1 MQPIWN
7 GFEMQVRFDPFQCFK
22 GSRTPTGLYAR
33 QKWLGEAE
41 TPEWKN
47 DFQVQVEALL
57 QNQLPYG
64 SWDHS
69 PISTIQHLFA
79 LHLTVRERTEQ
90 ITKALEWLINVGCK
104 NIEKWRG
111 DMPGRVTSK
120 SLQGLPFTPGSIE
133 HVITGATLFLASIF
147 GYDNDPRV
155 TEVYEQL
162 SDEGLKKGYR
172 WCGWSCSNNIL
183 RALVVHPR
191 YSLSK
196 ATAIIVQALGLAQNP
211 SGAWPKG
218 VPFYQTVNALA
229 HLDVRAVDSQL
240 KFSFE
245 RLQKTQHRD
254 GTWGGTQK
262 EWNTFLVVH
271 ALKNKGLL

>member
-1 MQPIWN
+1 
-7 GFEMQVRFDPFQCFK
+7 MQVRFDPFQCFK
-22 GSRTPTGLYAR
+22 GSSTPAGLYAR
-33 QKWLGEAE
+33 QKWLGEAK

-47 DFQVQVEALL
+47 DFQLQVEALL
-57 QNQLPYG
+57 QDQLPSG

-69 PISTIQHLFA
+69 PIITIERLFA

-90 ITKALEWLINVGCK
+90 ITKALEWLINFGCK
-104 NIEKWRG
+104 NIEKRRG

-120 SLQGLPFTPGSIE
+120 SLQELPFSPGSVG
-133 HVITGATLFLASIF
+133 HLITGATLFLASIF
-147 GYDNDPRV
+147 GYDDDHRV
-155 TEVYEQL
+155 TEVYEKL
-162 SDEGLKKGYR
+162 CDEGLKKGDR
-172 WCGWSCSNNIL
+172 LCGWSCSNNIL
-183 RALVVHPR
+183 RALVVHPGF
-191 YSLSK
+191 SLSK
-196 ATAIIVQALGLAQNP
+196 ATAIIVQALGRAQNP
-211 SGAWPKG
+211 SGAWPKD

-240 KFSFE
+240 KVSFE

-254 GTWGGTQK
+254 GTWGRTQK

>member
-1 MQPIWN
+1 
-7 GFEMQVRFDPFQCFK
+7 MQVRFDPFQCFK
-22 GSRTPTGLYAR
+22 GSSTPAGLYAR
-33 QKWLGEAE
+33 KMWLGEAE

-57 QNQLPYG
+57 QDQLHSG

-69 PISTIQHLFA
+69 PIITIQRLFA

-90 ITKALEWLINVGCK
+90 ITKALEWLINFGCK
-104 NIEKWRG
+104 NIEKRRG

-120 SLQGLPFTPGSIE
+120 SLQGLPFSPGSVE
-133 HVITGATLFLASIF
+133 HLITKATLFLASIF
-147 GYDNDPRV
+147 GYDNDHRV
-155 TEVYEQL
+155 TEVYEKL
-162 SDEGLKKGYR
+162 CDEGLKKGDR

-196 ATAIIVQALGLAQNP
+196 ATAVIVQALGRAQNS
-211 SGAWPKG
+211 SGAWPKC

-229 HLDVRAVDSQL
+229 HLDVRAVDPQL
-240 KFSFE
+240 KLSFE
-245 RLQKTQHRD
+245 RLLKTQRRD
-254 GTWGGTQK
+254 GTWGRTQK
-262 EWNTFLVVH
+262 EWNTFLIVH

>member
-1 MQPIWN
+1 MK
-7 GFEMQVRFDPFQCFK
+7 VRFDPFQCFK
-22 GSRTPTGLYAR
+22 GSRSPAGLYAR

-47 DFQVQVEALL
+47 DFQVQVEELL
-57 QNQLPYG
+57 QDQIPYG

-69 PISTIQHLFA
+69 PIITIQHLFA

-90 ITKALEWLINVGCK
+90 ITRALEWLINVVSK
-104 NIEKWRG
+104 NIEKQRG
-111 DMPGRVTSK
+111 DIPGRVTSK
-120 SLQGLPFTPGSIE
+120 SLHGLPFTPGSVE

-155 TEVYEQL
+155 TEAYRQL
-162 SDEGLKKGYR
+162 IDEGMKKGDR

-183 RALVVHPR
+183 RALVVHPS

-196 ATAIIVQALGLAQNP
+196 ATAIIVRALGRVQNP
-211 SGAWPKG
+211 YGAWPKG

-229 HLDVRAVDSQL
+229 HLDVRAVDTQL
-240 KFSFE
+240 KVSFE
-245 RLQKTQHRD
+245 RIQKTQHRD
-254 GTWGGTQK
+254 GTWGRTQK

>member
-1 MQPIWN
+1 
-7 GFEMQVRFDPFQCFK
+7 
-22 GSRTPTGLYAR
+22 
-33 QKWLGEAE
+33 
-41 TPEWKN
+41 
-47 DFQVQVEALL
+47 
-57 QNQLPYG
+57 
-64 SWDHS
+64 
-69 PISTIQHLFA
+69 
-79 LHLTVRERTEQ
+79 
-90 ITKALEWLINVGCK
+90 LEWLINVGCK

-196 ATAIIVQALGLAQNP
+196 ATAIIVQALFLAQNP

-218 VPFYQTVNALA
+218 VPFYQTINALA

-240 KFSFE
+240 KYSFE